1 MMLGLDDIHELTKL
15 GLTNLDVI
23 IIGETIQYKDFMI
36 DGEAVSLIN
45 TKYLS
50 KTWFGIVIII
60 WQMLSE
66 KLQKGLFVCML
77 ELVSQHIV
85 WK

>member
-1 MMLGLDDIHELTKL
+1 MSILHNSFSEGKNNMMLGLDDIHELTKV

-23 IIGETIQYKDFMI
+23 IIGETIQYKDFRI

-50 KTWFGIVIII
+50 KT
-60 WQMLSE
+60 
-66 KLQKGLFVCML
+66 
-77 ELVSQHIV
+77 
-85 WK
+85 

>member
-1 MMLGLDDIHELTKL
+1 MLGLDDIHELTKL

-50 KTWFGIVIII
+50 KT
-60 WQMLSE
+60 
-66 KLQKGLFVCML
+66 
-77 ELVSQHIV
+77 
-85 WK
+85 